1 MIGCFGESRL
11 ALTAAAH
18 LAMARPNICF
28 IDLDS
33 AFNFITDPVI
43 GGMNYD
49 KKVNVSL
56 SAMELKVLKQFLN
69 DNVSSSDLNQIS
81 LSKIKNKLN
90 KGE

>member
-1 MIGCFGESRL
+1 
-11 ALTAAAH
+11 
-18 LAMARPNICF
+18 
-28 IDLDS
+28 
-33 AFNFITDPVI
+33 
-43 GGMNYD
+43 MNYD